1 MIKNQIRQGYSG
13 KTVAQMSLGLIAV
26 NQYLKWQTQNTQKN
40 ECGGILAYVTAKEQ
54 KDAIGF
60 QRKHAHFL

>member
-1 MIKNQIRQGYSG
+1 
-13 KTVAQMSLGLIAV
+13 MSLGLIAV

-60 QRKHAHFL
+60 